1 MNMKYYK
8 EDNLHIIE
16 CEIEEFSI
24 ILENK
29 KKKDIEHE
37 TFVNG
42 NYFGSY
48 DEEDENFTLP
58 AGHLIADDN
67 LSGYWSK
74 VYCEE
79 RGEFKNNK
87 FYFDSGKWKYMNP
100 LFNKSISTFIIEN
113 NNCFIKEVQFIE
125 DSYKYAVSGIP
136 VIRDGKDV
144 SFSRDVLI
152 QGWNG
157 SELYNT
163 KHIFIGL
170 KENSKT
176 IYIIGY
182 KSKSSNLILSSEVY
196 NILKKKNFYD
206 VIKLDG
212 GGSYYFKYNG
222 NVIDSTLEN
231 RRINA
236 ILCIKNAE
244 KNSFNDVPSD
254 WAEISWNKAINKGCI
269 DGTNPKEPVTR
280 EMLSVI
286 LDRLNLLN

>member
-1 MNMKYYK
+1 MKYYK

-29 KKKDIEHE
+29 RKKDIEHE

-79 RGEFKNNK
+79 RGKFRDNK
-87 FYFDSGKWKYMNP
+87 FYFDSGKWEYMNP
-100 LFNKSISTFIIEN
+100 LFKKFISTFIIEN
-113 NNCFIKEVQFIE
+113 NNCFIKEIQFIE

-182 KSKSSNLILSSEVY
+182 KSNSSNLILSSEVY
-196 NILKKKNFYD
+196 KILKKKNFYD
-206 VIKLDG
+206 VTKLDG

-222 NVIDSTLEN
+222 NVIDSTSGN
-231 RRINA
+231 RKINA
-236 ILCIKNAE
+236 ILCIKNIE
-244 KNSFNDVPSD
+244 ENSFDDVPSD
-254 WAEISWNKAINKGCI
+254 WAKKSWDKAINKGCI
-269 DGTNPKEPVTR
+269 DGTNPKGPLTR
-280 EMLSVI
+280 EMLAVI

>member
-1 MNMKYYK
+1 MKYYK

-42 NYFGSY
+42 NFFGSY

-79 RGEFKNNK
+79 RGKFRNNK
-87 FYFDSGKWKYMNP
+87 FYFDSGKWEYMNP

-113 NNCFIKEVQFIE
+113 NNCFIKEIQFIE

-144 SFSRDVLI
+144 SFSRDVLV

-182 KSKSSNLILSSEVY
+182 KSKSSNLILNSEVY

-236 ILCIKNAE
+236 VICIKNAE
-244 KNSFNDVPSD
+244 KNSFNDVPSG

-286 LDRLNLLN
+286 LDRLGLLQ

>member
-1 MNMKYYK
+1 MKYYK

-16 CEIEEFSI
+16 CEVEEFSI
-24 ILENK
+24 VLENK

-42 NYFGSY
+42 NFFGSY
-48 DEEDENFTLP
+48 DEGSENFTLP

-67 LSGYWSK
+67 LSGYWSRF
-74 VYCEE
+74 YCKE

-113 NNCFIKEVQFIE
+113 SNCFIKEVQFIE

-136 VIRDGKDV
+136 VIREGKDV

-182 KSKSSNLILSSEVY
+182 KSNSSNLILSSEVY

-236 ILCIKNAE
+236 VICIKNAE
-244 KNSFNDVPSD
+244 KNSFNNVPSD

-286 LDRLNLLN
+286 LDRLGLLQ

>member
-1 MNMKYYK
+1 MKYYK

-16 CEIEEFSI
+16 CEVEEFSI
-24 ILENK
+24 VLENK

-42 NYFGSY
+42 NFFGSY
-48 DEEDENFTLP
+48 DEGSENFTLP

-67 LSGYWSK
+67 LSGYWSRF
-74 VYCEE
+74 YCKE
-79 RGEFKNNK
+79 RGKFKNNK

-182 KSKSSNLILSSEVY
+182 KSNSSNLILSSEVY

-236 ILCIKNAE
+236 VICIKNAE

-269 DGTNPKEPVTR
+269 DGTNPKGPLTR

-286 LDRLNLLN
+286 LDKLGLLQ

>member
-1 MNMKYYK
+1 MKYYK

-42 NYFGSY
+42 NFFGSY

-79 RGEFKNNK
+79 RGKFRNNK

-113 NNCFIKEVQFIE
+113 NSCFIKEVQFIE

-144 SFSRDVLI
+144 SFSRDVLV

-236 ILCIKNAE
+236 VICIKNAE

-269 DGTNPKEPVTR
+269 DGTNPKEPLTR

-286 LDRLNLLN
+286 LDRLGLLQ

>member
-42 NYFGSY
+42 NFFGSY

-79 RGEFKNNK
+79 RGKFRNNK

-125 DSYKYAVSGIP
+125 DNYKYAVSGIP

-182 KSKSSNLILSSEVY
+182 KSNSSNLILSSEVY

-236 ILCIKNAE
+236 VICIKNAE

-269 DGTNPKEPVTR
+269 DGTNPKGPLTR

-286 LDRLNLLN
+286 LDKLGLLQ

>member
-1 MNMKYYK
+1 MKYYK

-48 DEEDENFTLP
+48 DEGSENFTLP

-67 LSGYWSK
+67 LSGSWSRF
-74 VYCEE
+74 YCKE

-87 FYFDSGKWKYMNP
+87 FYFDSGKWEYMNP

-182 KSKSSNLILSSEVY
+182 KSNSSNLILSSEVY

-236 ILCIKNAE
+236 VICIKNAE

-254 WAEISWNKAINKGCI
+254 WAKNSWDKAINKGCI
-269 DGTNPKEPVTR
+269 DGTNPKGPLTR

-286 LDRLNLLN
+286 LDKLGLLQ

>member
-1 MNMKYYK
+1 MKYYK

-42 NYFGSY
+42 NFFGSY
-48 DEEDENFTLP
+48 DEGSENFTLP

-67 LSGYWSK
+67 LSGYWSRF
-74 VYCEE
+74 YCKE

-113 NNCFIKEVQFIE
+113 NNCFIKEIQFIE

-176 IYIIGY
+176 IYILGY
-182 KSKSSNLILSSEVY
+182 KSNSSNLILSSEVY

-236 ILCIKNAE
+236 VICIKNAE

-286 LDRLNLLN
+286 LDKLGLLQ

>member
-1 MNMKYYK
+1 MKYYK

-16 CEIEEFSI
+16 CEVEEFSI

-42 NYFGSY
+42 NFFGSY
-48 DEEDENFTLP
+48 DEGSENFTLP

-67 LSGYWSK
+67 LSGSWSRF
-74 VYCEE
+74 YCKE

-87 FYFDSGKWKYMNP
+87 FYFDSGKWEYMNP
-100 LFNKSISTFIIEN
+100 LFKNFISTFIIEN
-113 NNCFIKEVQFIE
+113 NNCFIKEAQFIE

-236 ILCIKNAE
+236 VICIKNAE

-286 LDRLNLLN
+286 LDRLGLLQ

>member
-1 MNMKYYK
+1 MKYYK

-286 LDRLNLLN
+286 LDRLGLLQ

>member
-1 MNMKYYK
+1 MKYYK

-16 CEIEEFSI
+16 CEVEEFSI
-24 ILENK
+24 VLENK

-42 NYFGSY
+42 NFFGSY
-48 DEEDENFTLP
+48 DEGSENFTLP

-67 LSGYWSK
+67 LSGYWSRF
-74 VYCEE
+74 YCKE

-182 KSKSSNLILSSEVY
+182 KSNSSNLILSSEVY

-236 ILCIKNAE
+236 VICIKNAE

-269 DGTNPKEPVTR
+269 DGTNPKGPLTR

-286 LDRLNLLN
+286 LDKLGLLQ

>member
-1 MNMKYYK
+1 MKYYK

-29 KKKDIEHE
+29 RKKDIEHE

-42 NYFGSY
+42 NFFGSY
-48 DEEDENFTLP
+48 DEGSENFTLP

-67 LSGYWSK
+67 LSGSWSR
-74 VYCEE
+74 VYCKE

-182 KSKSSNLILSSEVY
+182 KSNSSNLILSSEVY

-236 ILCIKNAE
+236 VICVKNAE

-269 DGTNPKEPVTR
+269 DGTNPKEPLTR
-280 EMLSVI
+280 EMLAVI

>member
-1 MNMKYYK
+1 MKYYK

-79 RGEFKNNK
+79 RGKFRNNK

-125 DSYKYAVSGIP
+125 DNYKYAVSGIP

-182 KSKSSNLILSSEVY
+182 KSNSSNLILSSEVY
-196 NILKKKNFYD
+196 KILKKKNFYD

-236 ILCIKNAE
+236 VICIKNAE

-269 DGTNPKEPVTR
+269 DGTNPKGPLTR

-286 LDRLNLLN
+286 LDRLGLLQ

>member
-1 MNMKYYK
+1 MKYYK

-42 NYFGSY
+42 NFLGSY
-48 DEEDENFTLP
+48 DEGDENFTLP

-79 RGEFKNNK
+79 RGKFRDNK
-87 FYFDSGKWKYMNP
+87 FYFDSGKWEYMNP
-100 LFNKSISTFIIEN
+100 LFKKFISTFIIEN

-182 KSKSSNLILSSEVY
+182 KSNSSNLILSSEVY
-196 NILKKKNFYD
+196 NILKKKNFYN

-236 ILCIKNAE
+236 ILCVKNIE
-244 KNSFNDVPSD
+244 ENSFNNIPSD
-254 WAEISWNKAINKGCI
+254 WAKNSWDKATSKGYM
-269 DGTNPKEPVTR
+269 DDMNPKEPLTR
-280 EMLSVI
+280 EMLAVI
-286 LDRLNLLN
+286 LDRLNLLD

>member
-1 MNMKYYK
+1 MKYYK

-42 NYFGSY
+42 NFFGSY

-79 RGEFKNNK
+79 RGKFRNNK

-125 DSYKYAVSGIP
+125 DNYKYAVSGIP

-182 KSKSSNLILSSEVY
+182 KSNSSNLILSSEVY

-236 ILCIKNAE
+236 VICIKNAE

-269 DGTNPKEPVTR
+269 DGTNPKGPLTR

-286 LDRLNLLN
+286 LDKLGLLQ